1 MPAPDWENLD
11 DFLDVD
17 EFATAAEIEFQDT
30 ELADRAIV
38 GIFDEPYMNA
48 ELGEYSMDTVQ
59 PRFLCKA
66 DAVIG
71 VHRGD
76 VLVIGS
82 DRWDIVTDP
91 QPDGTGMATLA
102 LAPQPP
108 GA

>member
-1 MPAPDWENLD
+1 MPAPEWENLD

-17 EFATAAEIEFQDT
+17 EFATEATVEFQDV
-30 ELADRAIV
+30 LQADRPIV
-38 GIFDEPYMNA
+38 GIFDEPYLNA

-66 DAVIG
+66 AAVAG
-71 VHRGD
+71 VQRGD
-76 VLVIGS
+76 VLLIGS
-82 DRWDIVTDP
+82 DRWDILTGP
-91 QPDGTGMATLA
+91 QPDGTGMATLS